1 MDSLTAAEVL
11 PPVTKELGERD
22 STNCCR
28 TIGWCSGLNAAGEE
42 LALTEDTI
50 WSEVKWRVG
59 VGAWR
64 RTFRMDDM
72 MMMGSRVWI
81 W

>member
-1 MDSLTAAEVL
+1 M
-11 PPVTKELGERD
+11 KELGESD

-28 TIGWCSGLNAAGEE
+28 TIGWCSGLKAAGEE

-50 WSEVKWRVG
+50 WRDVKWRVG

-64 RTFRMDDM
+64 RTFRIDDI
-72 MMMGSRVWI
+72 VTAWI
-81 W
+81 GIGIGIG